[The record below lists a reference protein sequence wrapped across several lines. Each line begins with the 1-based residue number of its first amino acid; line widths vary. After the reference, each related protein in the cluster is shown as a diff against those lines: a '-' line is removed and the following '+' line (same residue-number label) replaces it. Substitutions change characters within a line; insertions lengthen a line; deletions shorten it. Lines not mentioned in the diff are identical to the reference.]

1 MVSEQD
7 SSAREALIKTYEFV
21 RSLIVGYED
30 LLKLMLVAV
39 LTKGHILIEGLPG
52 TGKTTLAKLFAAS
65 IGGTFKRIQMTPDL
79 LPADI
84 TGSYYFDVRKGE
96 WVFRQGPIFA
106 NIVFVDELNRA
117 PPRTQA
123 ALVEAMQERQVT
135 IDGVTHNLPRVFLV
149 IATQMPVGS
158 EGTYSLTPVLIDR
171 FAYSYIT
178 RYLEGED
185 EEMRIVLKAEEI
197 ERLGTINSVEL
208 ETVERACEECS
219 KIYVSDNVL
228 KYIVKLVKFVR
239 QQDEVLLPPS
249 PRASIWLY
257 RGSRA
262 LAYIEGEEFVVPDHV
277 KWLARY
283 VLQHRIV
290 IKPSYQAEGVRPV
303 DIVERALQR
312 VEVPK

>member
-135 IDGVTHNLPRVFLV
+135 IDGVTH
-149 IATQMPVGS
+149 
-158 EGTYSLTPVLIDR
+158 
-171 FAYSYIT
+171 
-178 RYLEGED
+178 
-185 EEMRIVLKAEEI
+185 
-197 ERLGTINSVEL
+197 
-208 ETVERACEECS
+208 
-219 KIYVSDNVL
+219 
-228 KYIVKLVKFVR
+228 
-239 QQDEVLLPPS
+239 
-249 PRASIWLY
+249 
-257 RGSRA
+257 
-262 LAYIEGEEFVVPDHV
+262 
-277 KWLARY
+277 
-283 VLQHRIV
+283 
-290 IKPSYQAEGVRPV
+290 KPSQSLPSHSHANACR
-303 DIVERALQR
+303 
-312 VEVPK
+312 